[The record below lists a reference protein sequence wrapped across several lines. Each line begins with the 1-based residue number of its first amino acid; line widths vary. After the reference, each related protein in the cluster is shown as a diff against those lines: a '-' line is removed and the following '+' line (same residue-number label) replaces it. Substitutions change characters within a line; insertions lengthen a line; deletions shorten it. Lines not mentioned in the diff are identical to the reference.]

1 MTNSASFYLRVMSL
15 VAEHEAYDSL
25 FWRTDGTYAPITLF
39 IRCND
44 LFYWAMAD
52 LEEITPENVRELAL
66 ALEDADLDGPLLFC
80 ARARKMRPQ
89 GPYYKHLDKKNWH
102 LFDACGPERP
112 ESPRPT

>member
-66 ALEDADLDGPLLFC
+66 ALEDATGHRAVILTSDLLGMPQSIYRNTC
-80 ARARKMRPQ
+80 AALKAKY
-89 GPYYKHLDKKNWH
+89 G
-102 LFDACGPERP
+102 F
-112 ESPRPT
+112 